1 MELVYPLAGS
11 QAAFLLAAG
20 ALGGEVQI
28 GGLQLDSNQGDRAVL
43 AILRRMGADIQISQE
58 IVHCR
63 RTPLHGV
70 EIDATQIPDLVPI
83 LAVAAAVAEGETHIT
98 GAARLRLKESD
109 RLAATADGLSRLG
122 AQVEERPDGLILR
135 GRTRLRGGR
144 VSGYQDHRIVMSMAV
159 AALMCEEPV
168 EITSAESVQKSW
180 PSFFADYQR
189 IGGDVHVVD

>member
-1 MELVYPLAGS
+1 MEGDWS

-98 GAARLRLKESD
+98 GAARLRLQMESD

-122 AQVEERPDGLILR
+122 ARWR
-135 GRTRLRGGR
+135 NGRT
-144 VSGYQDHRIVMSMAV
+144 A
-159 AALMCEEPV
+159 
-168 EITSAESVQKSW
+168 
-180 PSFFADYQR
+180 
-189 IGGDVHVVD
+189 

>member
-1 MELVYPLAGS
+1 MEHINGFKA
-11 QAAFLLAAG
+11 
-20 ALGGEVQI
+20 
-28 GGLQLDSNQGDRAVL
+28 
-43 AILRRMGADIQISQE
+43 
-58 IVHCR
+58 
-63 RTPLHGV
+63 
-70 EIDATQIPDLVPI
+70 
-83 LAVAAAVAEGETHIT
+83 AVAAVVGCLTALWGWFGWLVVAWVVCMLLDYGTGTAAALRAGETTAIVN
-98 GAARLRLKESD
+98 AARLRIKESD